1 MIVRHGSVQRVTI
14 LEGDPRCTLVR
25 VAEEQRLVIDNSTRE
40 CPRHNR
46 ARIEVVTPEISIFS
60 VSNGGTLQ
68 SLGAFPA
75 QAAIKAHVEQGGRI
89 DIRSIIADT
98 VDASVHSGGGIFT
111 NPRKTLTAAVT
122 SGGAITYWGDP
133 RVKRSVRDG
142 GVVQRGT
149 PGDVAKP
156 LSEMGSNLPAIPP
169 IPPVPVIR
177 HRDDGL

>member
-1 MIVRHGSVQRVTI
+1 M
-14 LEGDPRCTLVR
+14 
-25 VAEEQRLVIDNSTRE
+25 IDNSGRE
-40 CPRHNR
+40 LSTPRSSSR
-46 ARIEVVTPEISIFS
+46 SKSSRRRSPSIS

-89 DIRSIIADT
+89 DIRSIVADT
-98 VDASVHSGGGIFT
+98 VDASVYSGGGIFT

-122 SGGAITYWGDP
+122 SGGAITYWGDA

-149 PGDVAKP
+149 PGDATKP
-156 LSEMGSNLPAIPP
+156 LPEMGSDLPAIPP
-169 IPPVPVIR
+169 IPPVPAIR
-177 HRDDGL
+177 K